1 MKSGQNPIDI
11 EKLSKICES
20 ITKKTNVVMKPSI
33 WLFMLLQIS
42 VIAVFVHCWQQRER
56 QFY

>member
-20 ITKKTNVVMKPSI
+20 ITKINIVMKPSI

-42 VIAVFVHCWQQRER
+42 VIAVFVHCWQQRDR